1 MKGPWLISRA
11 FLLRVSLL
19 AVVLGSAALFPVT
32 ASLGQQQARP
42 APETPVGPAAPITAL
57 VEQITDLFPRV
68 QGEVLEVQGGALTLD
83 VGRKN
88 GARAGLELEAF
99 RTGREIKHPR
109 SGQILGRTEETLGTV
124 RITEVQESFSVA
136 RPSGRDEIKPGDRVR
151 MSSAKVKLT
160 LLPLL
165 GSVRENLV
173 EAATNELVERL
184 SATGRFQVGMGDAI
198 NVFLAQEGLR
208 AEDVLQGK
216 GVKKVVERFKVENL
230 LAVHF
235 QRVQGRPYMEVRF
248 FSVPR
253 EDAAVTMAFF
263 VPPAIRAASQTAQ
276 FSGSRNA
283 ANPPSAKPRSL
294 LSRLLGGDL
303 DPASYSSAESTI
315 PLREVARFPFPVLTM
330 DVAAHGKDKVPR
342 MVVSDGERVYM
353 YRVAGEKLEAE
364 WSISAR
370 AMGQVMTV
378 QLVDLNDDG
387 TFEVVGTRWHP
398 DSGLNSF
405 ILEFKGGKPKFLID
419 DIGLFLVAMDT
430 AGTGYRQSLWA
441 QVLNTEKFFNHGQA
455 DLMALKNGKLV
466 TERRLAVHG
475 AFRPTGA
482 TMSNI
487 SGKETRALAFIDD
500 FNRLQV
506 SLDGQDLWRSSS
518 PVGGGYA
525 VAEQINKGE
534 VRGGRSRYYKFE
546 PVPVSVDLDGD
557 GIEEIV
563 APQNTI
569 REGLLAVVF
578 KGPAGI
584 RLQSVESGFE
594 GAITAL
600 GAFKI
605 DENNQPTLVAAVVR
619 FQGLLQNFL
628 KRSGETQI
636 IMTIPQD

>member
-1 MKGPWLISRA
+1 MKGPRLVSRA
-11 FLLRVSLL
+11 SLARFVLL
-19 AVVLGSAALFPVT
+19 ALIFGGAALFPAAT
-32 ASLGQQQARP
+32 SRGQQARP

-57 VEQITDLFPRV
+57 VEQINDLFPRV
-68 QGEVLEVQGGALTLD
+68 QGEVLEVQRDVLTLD

-88 GARAGLELEAF
+88 GVQPGLTLELYRA
-99 RTGREIKHPR
+99 GREIKHPR
-109 SGQILGRTEETLGTV
+109 TGVVLGRTEETLGNV
-124 RITEVQESFSVA
+124 RISEVQESFSVA
-136 RPSGRDEIKPGDRVR
+136 RAPASTEVKPGDRVR

-173 EAATNELVERL
+173 EAAMNDLVERL
-184 SATGRFQVGMGDAI
+184 GATGRFQVAMGDAI
-198 NVFLAQEGLR
+198 NVFLSQEGLR
-208 AEDVLQGK
+208 AEDVLQGR
-216 GVKKVVERFKVENL
+216 GVRKVAERFKVEHL

-235 QRVQGRPYMEVRF
+235 QRVQGKPYMEVRF
-248 FSVPR
+248 FSAPR

-263 VPPAIRAASQTAQ
+263 VPPSIRAASQSAQ
-276 FSGSRNA
+276 FSGSRST
-283 ANPPSAKPRSL
+283 ANPPSAKQRSL

-330 DVAAHGKDKVPR
+330 DVAMHPADKIPR
-342 MVVSDGERVYM
+342 LVVSDGERIYM
-353 YRVAGEKLEAE
+353 YRIAGEKLDAE

-370 AMGQVMTV
+370 AMGQVLTI
-378 QLVDLNDDG
+378 QLVDLNGDG

-405 ILEFKGGKPKFLID
+405 ILEFKGGKPRFLIE

-430 AGTGYRQSLWA
+430 TGAGYKQSLWA
-441 QVLNTEKFFNHGQA
+441 QTLNTEKFFNHGIA
-455 DLMALKNGKLV
+455 DLMAWKNGKLV
-466 TERRLAVHG
+466 TERKLAVHS

-518 PVGGGYA
+518 PVGGGYT
-525 VAEQINKGE
+525 VAEQINKDT
-534 VRGGRSRYYKFE
+534 RGGRSKFYKFE
-546 PVPVSVDLDGD
+546 PVPVSIDLDGD
-557 GIEEIV
+557 GIDEIV
-563 APQNTI
+563 VPQNTI

-600 GAFKI
+600 GAFRT
-605 DENNQPTLVAAVVR
+605 DDSNQPTLVAAVVR
-619 FQGLLQNFL
+619 FQGFLQTYL

-636 IMTIPQD
+636 IMTVPQD